1 MLVFSSLDSRTI
13 WEVLFFNTI
22 LDKPSLDRWL
32 ISETNPGCWNI
43 QAARDWAPVC
53 PLRFSPFSFIT
64 DPTTTTT
71 KNIQAARYW
80 TKINWQPPMST
91 HIFTVSVQKL
101 VHPKKDSDPQGWW
114 HLLPLSSV
122 HSYFHQIFVGSK
134 KNMKKLFF
142 SVERKDCCCSAH
154 TNPFAFPLSF
164 QSRLGNVNF
173 ETV

>member
-43 QAARDWAPVC
+43 QDARDWAPVC

-101 VHPKKDSDPQGWW
+101 VHPKKIG
-114 HLLPLSSV
+114 
-122 HSYFHQIFVGSK
+122 
-134 KNMKKLFF
+134 
-142 SVERKDCCCSAH
+142 H
-154 TNPFAFPLSF
+154 TNFPCPLFTPIFTRSLSA
-164 QSRLGNVNF
+164 QKKIWKSCSSALKEKIVAAVRIQILLLSLCLPSLASEMWNF